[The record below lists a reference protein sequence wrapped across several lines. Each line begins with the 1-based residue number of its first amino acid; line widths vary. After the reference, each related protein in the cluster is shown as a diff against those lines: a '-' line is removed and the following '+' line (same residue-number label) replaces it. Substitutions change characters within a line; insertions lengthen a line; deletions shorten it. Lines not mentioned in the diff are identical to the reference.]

1 MIFGGGRRK
10 FLLNTTEDPE
20 NSNDTNEREDK
31 DLVKV
36 GRYRICNNDSVT
48 VQLIDRDIGSL
59 NKHSS

>member
-36 GRYRICNNDSVT
+36 GRYSICNNDSVT
-48 VQLIDRDIGSL
+48 VQLIDRDIR
-59 NKHSS
+59 